1 MTVHKKKNGIR
12 WDKVLIVI
20 DEGDEDKGCANKMH
34 SSKRSSK

>member
-20 DEGDEDKGCANKMH
+20 YAGDEEEDCRNKLNA
-34 SSKRSSK
+34 SKRSSE